1 MRLKVA
7 DAVAALRKQVAH
19 LLDEIALM
27 VGDVA
32 IEFLARADNDFRRG
46 GRSGRAQV
54 GHKIG
59 DGEIGFVSHAGDHR
73 HSGSGNRAGNGSLVE
88 GLNIF
93 ERAAAAGDDHQ
104 SANSRVEISAGPPRF
119 CLPLLRLS
127 LHRIELDV
135 NICEAALE
143 GRGEISIAAPLAE
156 VTMPNAARQ
165 NGQRLSARFVEEAF
179 EQLKKKLQEE
189 GLFDEARKKPLPVLP
204 RCIGIVTSPTGA
216 AIRDILRVL
225 KRRFANVHVQLYPV
239 KVQGEG
245 AAGEIVAGL
254 RYFNRAKFADVVIVA
269 RGGGSLEDLWAFNEE
284 AVARAIAASAV
295 PVIAGVGHET
305 DFTIADFVADLR
317 APTPSAAAEIVVR
330 SRQEFDRHIADHQ
343 RNLVQ
348 QMRYLLSQRRHRV
361 RDLQSHR
368 GFRQMD
374 LLVRRRR
381 QQLDELG
388 SSLAMI
394 LRRRLA
400 TSRQRTTRAGARIAS
415 FDLRARATVLRRRI
429 HQQQEALRAA
439 LERVATRKQRRFAAT
454 RLRFAALDLR
464 ARVGKLRRALD
475 ERSRNLRVQIDRAL
489 IARRRKLE
497 AAALQLE
504 ERSPFQ
510 LLQRGYAIAYD
521 ASGKVLRSPDQVA
534 LGDDIS
540 IRLAQGALDAEVRRK
555 SR

>member
-1 MRLKVA
+1 M
-7 DAVAALRKQVAH
+7 
-19 LLDEIALM
+19 
-27 VGDVA
+27 
-32 IEFLARADNDFRRG
+32 
-46 GRSGRAQV
+46 
-54 GHKIG
+54 
-59 DGEIGFVSHAGDHR
+59 
-73 HSGSGNRAGNGSLVE
+73 
-88 GLNIF
+88 
-93 ERAAAAGDDHQ
+93 
-104 SANSRVEISAGPPRF
+104 
-119 CLPLLRLS
+119 
-127 LHRIELDV
+127 
-135 NICEAALE
+135 
-143 GRGEISIAAPLAE
+143 
-156 VTMPNAARQ
+156 
-165 NGQRLSARFVEEAF
+165 
-179 EQLKKKLQEE
+179 
-189 GLFDEARKKPLPVLP
+189 LP
-204 RCIGIVTSPTGA
+204 RCIGVVTSPAGA

-254 RYFNRAKFADVVIVA
+254 RYFNRAKFADVVILA

-284 AVARAIAASAV
+284 TVARAIAASAV
-295 PVIAGVGHET
+295 PVISGVGHET

-388 SSLAMI
+388 VLSRRDPSPAARCCPASGPRAPAPESHPSICGRAPPCCAAAFTSSRKLFAP
-394 LRRRLA
+394 R
-400 TSRQRTTRAGARIAS
+400 SNAS
-415 FDLRARATVLRRRI
+415 L
-429 HQQQEALRAA
+429 
-439 LERVATRKQRRFAAT
+439 TRKQRRFAAVEV
-454 RLRFAALDLR
+454 RFAALDLR

-540 IRLAQGALDAEVRRK
+540 VRLAQGALDATVRRK
-555 SR
+555 RSG